1 MRILLDE
8 SLPKALLTRLAGHE
22 AATVVSCGWSGVKNG
37 KLLALAATRFDVFLT
52 ADQNLEF
59 QQNLST
65 LPIAVLVL
73 VVGNNRIES
82 IDLARL
88 DVGDVHVH
96 AAVAAWPA
104 RGPARSGTGGG

>member
-8 SLPKALLTRLAGHE
+8 SLPRTLLTRLVGHD
-22 AATVVSCGWSGVKNG
+22 AATVVGCGWSGVKNG

-73 VVGNNRIES
+73 VVRNNRIES
-82 IDLARL
+82 IDPLVSELLLALENHAPRNL
-88 DVGDVHVH
+88 RRVGV
-96 AAVAAWPA
+96 
-104 RGPARSGTGGG
+104 